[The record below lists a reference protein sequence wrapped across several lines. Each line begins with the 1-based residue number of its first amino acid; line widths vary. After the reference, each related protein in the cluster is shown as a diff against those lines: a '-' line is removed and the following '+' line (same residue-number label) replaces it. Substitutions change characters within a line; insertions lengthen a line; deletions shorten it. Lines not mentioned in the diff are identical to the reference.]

1 MLRVSRRGQS
11 VAIAPPFPPRLP
23 CYARSMAR
31 LTDTEIE
38 AALGELEGWQRD
50 GDSIV
55 CEFKLKDF
63 VASVGLMAQIGVL
76 AERAN
81 HHPDLRNVY
90 NTVRVA
96 LSTHDEGG
104 ITEKDISLAREISE
118 RAGA

>member
-1 MLRVSRRGQS
+1 
-11 VAIAPPFPPRLP
+11 
-23 CYARSMAR
+23 MAR

-38 AALGELEGWQRD
+38 AALAELDGWQRD
-50 GDSIV
+50 GDTIAR
-55 CEFKLKDF
+55 EFTLKDF

-81 HHPDLRNVY
+81 HHPELRNVY

-104 ITEKDISLAREISE
+104 VTQKDIDLAREINE
-118 RAGA
+118 RAG